1 MNIEHKKLK
10 LLMKICFFFV
20 ILLVVGILIATIGVS
35 KTNKKIPLASSRYV
49 ATPAQPLT
57 RNLCEIEESN
67 LNCSSVFA
75 TDSLLS
81 NIKKEQTN
89 LSKIKDDKVS
99 VLAERFFVELQS
111 NKDVYLRN
119 LILPEFASEI
129 TAFASRTVTNIYG
142 PQVWSEL
149 DLSDSN
155 NPIINNVSF
164 DNVLPMLT
172 NETQNSKSYLLKAAT
187 PLTFE
192 ITALGETDNLNLSVN
207 VIMHNTNSDVDFYI
221 KVIPLLT
228 QNIDKEAKTYI
239 PNNNDL
245 VFLSKYNVN
254 NLTRDIVNP
263 FNINLIDPSEFKVSK
278 FDTALLSND
287 APKASYDFWN
297 NMWLTLFNDK
307 FNNAIIPLDKQIDN
321 YVISDA
327 NSFFP
332 KDFLNFTNIRK
343 LKITNL
349 NKFPNISQGE
359 WKAFFDA
366 NQSFT
371 ELEISNT
378 NLTNG
383 SFENIRRAIQES
395 NLSSLILNLSNNNLT
410 FIPQFTNSNII
421 TELNLKANPIINIST
436 LETGFSHLRK
446 LDLSYLGALINQV
459 PNFLLSLD
467 SLVALNDL
475 NLEGLGL
482 QNSSLTL
489 ADLKNDTIISNLKH
503 RISILNLA
511 NNGLTDLTDIF
522 KNGNFDQLQNINLSN
537 NELSKIPDDFWLAST
552 ISDIVLDVSNNPNL
566 DYVISDNS
574 DSLAKISVLNLSNT
588 KQKTFPVSYKT
599 NTHLKKIILGN
610 DNELIDYNFLL
621 NLPNSLE
628 VLEID
633 KAPQLILLGDELKDK
648 FDSQSS
654 LSSLNYLKITNSGLE
669 GSFLSNL
676 ANMRVLTTL
685 DLSGNQFSS
694 LASLSPA
701 NFHSLQNLIIKNNNY
716 NSKVEMNINSLLRWS
731 IFPNTQLLTINLENS
746 RLFVSKE
753 VSQLPIPNLENKKIT
768 VLLDTPQLLQ
778 VSENSVY
785 EEQDLL
791 PLLHDNIT
799 YAILNPTF
807 DNQKTKINSQTWVL
821 NAISYQAT
829 NAKNNEINKVSNS
842 EITDIKSVLELDDY
856 QLPAT
861 NLNEIT
867 TERGFA
873 SYLTRA
879 NLARTNYVYNVKGY
893 VARFTNINDLEEQQK
908 KVKADLDRLKDE
920 NDNLLKIIDD
930 LKSGSLFGIVIAL
943 ISIALGFNILFAGIF
958 LYRYWKKKK

>member
-1 MNIEHKKLK
+1 
-10 LLMKICFFFV
+10 MKICFFFV
-20 ILLVVGILIATIGVS
+20 VSLVVGSLIATIGVS
-35 KTNKKIPLASSRYV
+35 KVGKKVPMASSRYV
-49 ATPAQPLT
+49 TTSATPST
-57 RNLCEIEESN
+57 RNLCQVEESN
-67 LNCSSVFA
+67 LNCTPVFA
-75 TDSLLS
+75 TNSLLS
-81 NIKKEQTN
+81 NIKREQKN
-89 LSKIKDDKVS
+89 LSEIKNDEVS

-111 NKDVYLRN
+111 SKDVYLRN
-119 LILPEFASEI
+119 LVLPEFASEI
-129 TAFASRTVTNIYG
+129 TAFASRTVTNTYG
-142 PQVWSEL
+142 SQVWSEL

-164 DNVLPMLT
+164 DDVVPMLR
-172 NETQNSKSYLLKAAT
+172 NETQDSKSYLLKAAT

-192 ITALGETDNLNLSVN
+192 VTALGETDNLNLSVN
-207 VIMHNTNSDVDFYI
+207 VVMHNTNSDVDFYI

-254 NLTRDIVNP
+254 NLTRDIAKS
-263 FNINLIDPSEFKVSK
+263 FNINLLDPSEFKASK
-278 FDTALLSND
+278 FNTTLLASD

-297 NMWLTLFNDK
+297 SMWLTLFNDK
-307 FNNAIIPLDKQIDN
+307 FNNATVPLDKRIDN

-327 NSFFP
+327 NSVFP

-349 NKFPNISQGE
+349 NHFPNISQGE

-366 NQSFT
+366 NQYFT

-378 NLTNG
+378 NLTNE

-395 NLSSLILNLSNNNLT
+395 NLSQLILNLSNNNLT
-410 FIPQFTNSNII
+410 FIPQFTNSSII

-436 LETGFSHLRK
+436 LETGFSNLRK
-446 LDLSYLGALINQV
+446 LDLSYLGSLIDRV

-467 SLVALNDL
+467 SLVALNNL

-489 ADLKNDTIISNLKH
+489 ADLKDDNVISNLKH

-522 KNGNFDQLQNINLSN
+522 NNGNFYQLQNINLSN
-537 NELSKIPDDFWLAST
+537 NNLSKIPDDFWLAST

-566 DYVISDNS
+566 DYVISDNN
-574 DSLAKISVLNLSNT
+574 SLVNISVLNLTNT

-599 NTHLKKIILGN
+599 NTRLKKIILGN
-610 DNELIDYNFLL
+610 DNELIDYDFLL
-621 NLPNSLE
+621 NLPNGLE
-628 VLEID
+628 TLEID
-633 KAPQLILLGDELKDK
+633 RAPQLTLFGDELKDK
-648 FDSQSS
+648 FDSQAS

-669 GSFLSNL
+669 GSFLANL
-676 ANMRVLTTL
+676 VNMRVVTTL
-685 DLSGNQFSS
+685 DLSGNHFSS
-694 LASLSPA
+694 LESLSPA

-716 NSKVEMNINSLLRWS
+716 NSKVEMNINGLLRWG

-746 RLFVSKE
+746 RLFISKE
-753 VSQLPIPNLENKKIT
+753 VSQLSIPNLENKKVT

-778 VSENSVY
+778 VSENNVY
-785 EEQDLL
+785 GEEDLL

-807 DNQKTKINSQTWVL
+807 DNKKTQINSKTWVI
-821 NAISYQAT
+821 NAVSYQAT
-829 NAKNNEINKVSNS
+829 NAKNNEVNKVSNS

-856 QLPAT
+856 QLPPT
-861 NLNEIT
+861 SLNEIT

-879 NLARTNYVYNVKGY
+879 NLARTNYVDNVKGY
-893 VARFTNINDLEEQQK
+893 VARFTSINDLEEEQK
-908 KVKADLDRLKDE
+908 KVKADLDRLKNE

-943 ISIALGFNILFAGIF
+943 ISIALGFNVLFAGIF

>member
-1 MNIEHKKLK
+1 MKIEPNKLK

-20 ILLVVGILIATIGVS
+20 VLLVIGTLIATIGISKVS
-35 KTNKKIPLASSRYV
+35 KKVPLASSRY
-49 ATPAQPLT
+49 ATTSAVPST
-57 RNLCEIEESN
+57 RNLCQVEEEN
-67 LNCSSVFA
+67 LNCSSTFA
-75 TDSLLS
+75 TNSLLL
-81 NIKKEQTN
+81 NIKREQKN
-89 LSKIKDDKVS
+89 LSKIKDDNVS
-99 VLAERFFVELQS
+99 VLAERFFVELES
-111 NKDVYLRN
+111 SKDVYIRN
-119 LILPEFASEI
+119 LVLPEFAPEL

-149 DLSDSN
+149 DLSDPN

-164 DNVLPMLT
+164 DNILPILI
-172 NETQNSKSYLLKAAT
+172 NETQNVKSYLLKAAT

-192 ITALGETDNLNLSVN
+192 ITALGETENLNLSVN
-207 VIMHNTNSDVDFYI
+207 AIMHNRNSDFNLYI

-228 QNIDKEAKTYI
+228 QNIDKETKTYI

-254 NLTRDIVNP
+254 NLSKDTAKTL
-263 FNINLIDPSEFKVSK
+263 NINLLDPSEFKVSK
-278 FDTALLSND
+278 FDTTLLAND
-287 APKASYDFWN
+287 APEASYDFWN

-307 FNNAIIPLDKQIDN
+307 FNNAVIPLNKRIDN
-321 YVISDA
+321 YVISGA

-343 LKITNL
+343 LRITNL

-366 NQSFT
+366 NTYFT

-378 NLTNG
+378 NLTNE

-395 NLSSLILNLSNNNLT
+395 NLPRLILNLSNNNLT

-421 TELNLKANPIINIST
+421 TELNLRANPIVNIST
-436 LETGFSHLRK
+436 LETGFSNLRK
-446 LDLSYLGALINQV
+446 LDLSYLGALIDRV
-459 PNFLLSLD
+459 PNFLRSLD
-467 SLVALNDL
+467 SLAALNDL

-489 ADLKNDTIISNLKH
+489 TDLKDDTVISNLKH
-503 RISILNLA
+503 RISVLNLA

-522 KNGNFDQLQNINLSN
+522 KNGNFSQLQNIDLSN
-537 NELSKIPDDFWLAST
+537 NNLSKISDDFWLAST
-552 ISDIVLDVSNNPNL
+552 ISDIVLDLSNNPNL
-566 DYVISDNS
+566 DYVIPDNS
-574 DSLAKISVLNLSNT
+574 NSLVNVSELNLSNT

-599 NTHLKKIILGN
+599 NTRLKKIILGN
-610 DNELIDYNFLL
+610 DTELIDYNFLL

-628 VLEID
+628 TLEID
-633 KAPQLILLGDELKDK
+633 KAPQLTLFGDELKDK

-654 LSSLNYLKITNSGLE
+654 LSSLNYLKITNSELE
-669 GSFLSNL
+669 GSFLSKL

-685 DLSGNQFSS
+685 DLSGNHFSS

-716 NSKVEMNINSLLRWS
+716 NSKVEMSINSLLRWS
-731 IFPNTQLLTINLENS
+731 IFPNTQALTINLENS
-746 RLFVSKE
+746 NLFVSKE
-753 VSQLPIPNLENKKIT
+753 VSQLSIPNLENKTVT

-778 VSENSVY
+778 VSENKVY

-799 YAILNPTF
+799 YAILNPIF
-807 DNQKTKINSQTWVL
+807 DNQKTQINSKTWIL
-821 NAISYQAT
+821 NAVSYQAT
-829 NAKNNEINKVSNS
+829 NAKNKEINKVSNS

-856 QLPAT
+856 QLPVT
-861 NLNEIT
+861 SLNELT
-867 TERGFA
+867 SERGFA

-879 NLARTNYVYNVKGY
+879 NLARTNYVNNAKGY
-893 VARFTNINDLEEQQK
+893 VARFTSINDLEEQQK

-920 NDNLLKIIDD
+920 NDNLLNIIDD

-943 ISIALGFNILFAGIF
+943 ISIALGFNVLFAGIF